1 MRSGITALISV
12 IILIASL
19 TGCSGTSTA
28 MNCPFTELSWNDTA
42 EDMIAAEGNLFETY
56 DSIYKGLTYTYP
68 KEYLGNIGM
77 IKYMY
82 DPDGKLCNVSWSFTG
97 EDEDSVMKVY
107 RDVCNEM
114 KKLHGSSTNDDGIG
128 NYCEIWT
135 SNSGTVMASAVI
147 TNDTKVMQ
155 IAYMNPE
162 ISKQGK

>member
-1 MRSGITALISV
+1 MRSKITSLVFV
-12 IILIASL
+12 ILLIAAL
-19 TGCSGTSTA
+19 PGCSASSA
-28 MNCPFTELSWNDTA
+28 AINCPFTELSWDA
-42 EDMIAAEGNLFETY
+42 DSDDMIALEGSLYENY

-68 KEYLGNIGM
+68 KDYLGSSGM

-82 DPDGKLCNVSWSFTG
+82 DNEGKLCNVSWSYTS

-107 RDVCNEM
+107 RDVCSEM
-114 KKLHGSSTNDDGIG
+114 EKLHGSSINDDGIG

-135 SNSGTVMASAVI
+135 SGGGTVMASAVI